1 MAAPA
6 RTTFSCSSRPICSTS
21 RSIDRRS
28 SRPRRPGRL
37 SWRASASASG
47 NRRRS
52 SSGCAKWIGSSAR
65 MASALSAN
73 VAMRDGGELWRWCGR
88 SERRLL
94 APAYRLAAK
103 DAAPSIAVAGRRQ
116 PSLMIHKDGDFA
128 GHGGLRLHWQAW
140 LPEGEVRAVL
150 LVAHGY
156 AEHSGRYGNLVEA
169 MVPRGFALYAL
180 DHRGHGRS
188 EGPRGHVGRFAEF
201 IADLHALRV
210 RAEEGQRGKP
220 LVVLGHSMGGLIAIR
235 YLLFHASG
243 VAGAVLS
250 SPALG
255 ILNEPARALRWVAR
269 ILSWIAPRTSFQSN
283 VEPEFLS
290 RDPAVGRAYADDPLV
305 HRRASV
311 R

>member
-1 MAAPA
+1 
-6 RTTFSCSSRPICSTS
+6 
-21 RSIDRRS
+21 
-28 SRPRRPGRL
+28 
-37 SWRASASASG
+37 
-47 NRRRS
+47 
-52 SSGCAKWIGSSAR
+52 
-65 MASALSAN
+65 
-73 VAMRDGGELWRWCGR
+73 
-88 SERRLL
+88 
-94 APAYRLAAK
+94 
-103 DAAPSIAVAGRRQ
+103 
-116 PSLMIHKDGDFA
+116 MIHKNGDFA
-128 GHGGLRLHWQAW
+128 GHGGLRLYWQAW

-156 AEHSGRYGNLVEA
+156 AEHSGRYGNLIEA

-220 LVVLGHSMGGLIAIR
+220 LVVLGHSMGGLIAIH
-235 YLLFHASG
+235 YLLSHASG
-243 VAGAVLS
+243 VDGAVLS

-255 ILNEPARALRWVAR
+255 ILNEPPRVLRWVAR

-283 VEPEFLS
+283 VAPELLS

-311 R
+311 RFFTEFKRAIRNAHGRAAEIVLPLLVLQAGDDRLVDARATESFAQKVGSERKELQLYAGFFHEIFNEPEKNRVFADLERWLEARVAAIA